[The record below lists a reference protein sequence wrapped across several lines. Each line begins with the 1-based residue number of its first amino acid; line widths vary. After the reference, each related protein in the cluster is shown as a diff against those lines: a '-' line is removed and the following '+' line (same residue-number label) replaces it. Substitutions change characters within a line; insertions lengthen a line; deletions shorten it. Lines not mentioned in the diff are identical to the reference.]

1 MKSWFYALVGASMLS
16 VSGCAHA
23 APKPDP
29 AAVQPAP
36 NEARPLSETDAQVLA
51 GFNQR
56 VSAYAELHKKLEA
69 TLPPKPEETSPG
81 IIHKHQ
87 MALAEL
93 IVQARKDAK
102 PGDILTPDTQRVFRQ
117 LLGRVF
123 RGQKGRELKAT
134 IFDENPG
141 NIGLK
146 VNGRYPDQIPLST
159 VPPQVLSALP
169 KLPQDLEYR
178 FIGDRLILLDVH
190 AHTIADYMDK
200 VFPA

>member
-1 MKSWFYALVGASMLS
+1 MKSCLHAVLAASILS

-36 NEARPLSETDAQVLA
+36 NEARPLSGTDAQALA
-51 GFNQR
+51 EFNQR
-56 VSAYAELHKKLEA
+56 VGAYAELHRKLEA
-69 TLPPKPEETSPG
+69 TLPPKPTDTSPG

-87 MALAEL
+87 MALGDL
-93 IVQARKDAK
+93 IVEARKDAK
-102 PGDILTPDTQRVFRQ
+102 PGDILTPATQQVFRQ
-117 LLGRVF
+117 LLARVF
-123 RGQKGRELKAT
+123 KGQGGAELKAA
-134 IFDENPG
+134 ILDENTG
-141 NIGLK
+141 KVGLT
-146 VNGRYPDQIPLST
+146 VNGRYPDHIPLST
-159 VPPQVLSALP
+159 MPPQVLSALP

-178 FIGDRLILLDVH
+178 FIGERLILLDVH